1 MVLVDFERLGIDLSP
16 PKRIQK
22 TFGWRTAA
30 QCRERTLEKMAR
42 AAPPPAAPKNLSV
55 CDRIAARKA
64 RTLASLGPK
73 VSNAIRKRQT
83 AGVEGCTCC
92 RRMGEPKKKL
102 RWAPEVSLEKVDVFE
117 RYLGYK
123 EGWQPAY
130 QRGPRDGEL
139 GFRRPGWIS
148 IGYEDFPEDD
158 SECDD
163 SEDFPEGD
171 SENDD
176 ETY

>member
-1 MVLVDFERLGIDLSP
+1 MPIVDFERLGIDLSP

-42 AAPPPAAPKNLSV
+42 AAPPPAAPKNLSA

-73 VSNAIRKRQT
+73 VSNAIRKRQS

-102 RWAPEVSLEKVDVFE
+102 RWAPEASLNEVHEFEKYM
-117 RYLGYK
+117 RK
-123 EGWQPAY
+123 EFTPNDKRSA
-130 QRGPRDGEL
+130 RDHAL
-139 GFRRPGWIS
+139 GFRPSGWIS
-148 IGYEDFPEDD
+148 FGYENFPEDYE
-158 SECDD
+158 S
-163 SEDFPEGD
+163 
-171 SENDD
+171 DD
-176 ETY
+176 EECPE

>member
-64 RTLASLGPK
+64 RTLATLGPK
-73 VSNAIRKRQT
+73 VSDAIRKRQT
-83 AGVEGCTCC
+83 AGMSSSFHLHILCSSSWALPSHRISSHLHIRSHRRIPCHRCTLAVAPHVVTVPLCC
-92 RRMGEPKKKL
+92 RVLWYRRHTIVVNVFMS
-102 RWAPEVSLEKVDVFE
+102 SLYPCRCRTHVVFT
-117 RYLGYK
+117 L
-123 EGWQPAY
+123 
-130 QRGPRDGEL
+130 L
-139 GFRRPGWIS
+139 S
-148 IGYEDFPEDD
+148 
-158 SECDD
+158 
-163 SEDFPEGD
+163 
-171 SENDD
+171 
-176 ETY
+176 T